1 MKKIAKSFISS
12 FSTDKVGFS
21 ARKLS
26 AFAAVLVSVII
37 TMKKIPEIAMID
49 ALYAWLCF
57 GLLCLGIVTI
67 EQIINLKNTNT
78 PPPPTSPTK
87 VEDGSVGC

>member
-1 MKKIAKSFISS
+1 MKKILNNLINSFT
-12 FSTDKVGFS
+12 TDKDGYS

-26 AFAAVLVSVII
+26 AFAAVVVAVII
-37 TMKKIPEIAMID
+37 TMKKIPTVVMID

-67 EQIINLKNTNT
+67 EQIINLKNG
-78 PPPPTSPTK
+78 STK
-87 VEDGSVGC
+87 NKENEQQEA

>member
-1 MKKIAKSFISS
+1 MRKIANKILNS

-67 EQIINLKNTNT
+67 EQIINLKNSNT
-78 PPPPTSPTK
+78 PPPPPSPTRI
-87 VEDGSVGC
+87 EDGSVGC